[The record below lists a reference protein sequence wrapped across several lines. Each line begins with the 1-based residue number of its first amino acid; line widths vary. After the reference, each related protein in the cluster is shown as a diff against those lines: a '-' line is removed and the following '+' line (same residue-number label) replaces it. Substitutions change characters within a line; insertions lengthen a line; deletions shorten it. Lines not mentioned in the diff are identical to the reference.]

1 MQSSYFTALYWV
13 WVNVTNRLFFSI
25 SPPAPSPAFSTSY
38 IFLLLHPLAPL
49 FLLLFF
55 FLLPLLFLF
64 STFSIFQYF
73 SYFCNT
79 KNLQSIKSASV
90 GIRQTKG
97 CVCRFIP
104 ILVALWLA
112 DESFL
117 FSAGEVLFCLLWLLC
132 GHIFQTVL
140 KQDTLSSAR
149 LTNTQS
155 EAALGLADF
164 AVSTIGMSAVS
175 GNCQSRKMGGI
186 KTKANC
192 KMQLLSTQMLI
203 KISSGRQKT
212 NTHTHTQ
219 KNSAW
224 LQDWVITA
232 AGSNTVTRVQ
242 SFTRW
247 VCVDPHVQ

>member
-242 SFTRW
+242 SFTRG
-247 VCVDPHVQ
+247 VCVDPHVE

>member
-13 WVNVTNRLFFSI
+13 WVNVTNRLFSI
-25 SPPAPSPAFSTSY
+25 SPPAPSPTFSTSY

-212 NTHTHTQ
+212 NTHTHKT

-242 SFTRW
+242 SFTRG

>member
-13 WVNVTNRLFFSI
+13 WVNVTNRLFFI
-25 SPPAPSPAFSTSY
+25 SPPAPSPTFSTSY

-112 DESFL
+112 DESFP

-155 EAALGLADF
+155 EAALGFADF

-212 NTHTHTQ
+212 NTHTHTK

-242 SFTRW
+242 SFTRG
-247 VCVDPHVQ
+247 VCVDPHVE

>member
-13 WVNVTNRLFFSI
+13 WVNVTNRLFFI
-25 SPPAPSPAFSTSY
+25 SPPAPSPTFSTSY

-112 DESFL
+112 DESFP

-212 NTHTHTQ
+212 NTHTHTK

-242 SFTRW
+242 SFTRG
-247 VCVDPHVQ
+247 VCVDPHVE

>member
-13 WVNVTNRLFFSI
+13 WVNVTNRLFFI
-25 SPPAPSPAFSTSY
+25 SPPAPSPTFSTSY

-212 NTHTHTQ
+212 NTHTHKK

-242 SFTRW
+242 SFTRG
-247 VCVDPHVQ
+247 VCVDPHVE

>member
-13 WVNVTNRLFFSI
+13 WVNVTNRLFFI
-25 SPPAPSPAFSTSY
+25 SPPAPSPTFSTSY

-212 NTHTHTQ
+212 NTHTHKK

-242 SFTRW
+242 SFTRG